1 MKKIKILIIGGSG
14 FIGKN
19 LINRFSNKKNL
30 KILSTYNKK
39 KPTIIDKKV
48 NYCKFDLEKNNN
60 LNKLFIFDP
69 DIIIFLA
76 WNGIPDFSR
85 KNSYDN
91 FNNTIKFFSKIKSFK
106 NCKSVIYSGT
116 CWEVQK
122 KNTNK
127 KNKYFVE
134 VKKKIN
140 LKLKKILKKSK
151 INLVWL
157 RIFYVYGPM
166 QKKNS
171 LIPYLF
177 QTYKKNKSPI
187 LKKPREKNDYVH
199 IFDVV
204 DFIYFLIKKGNI
216 NKNINFNSGVKFS
229 SNEINHLVKKI
240 FMKKKNYKL
249 NKKISHRGLTKIKR
263 NISFKHKIDIL
274 NGIKLYYRYIK
285 NKKILNDN
293 YKNSI

>member
-14 FIGKN
+14 FIGQN
-19 LINRFSNKKNL
+19 LINRLYNKKNL

-39 KPTIIDKKV
+39 KTTVVDKKI

-60 LNKLFIFDP
+60 LNKLVFFDP

-76 WNGIPDFSR
+76 WKGIPDFSR

-91 FNNTIKFFSKIKSFK
+91 FNNTIKFFSKIKYFK

-116 CWEVQK
+116 CWEVL
-122 KNTNK
+122 KNNVNK
-127 KNKYFVE
+127 NNKYFVE
-134 VKKKIN
+134 VKKKLN
-140 LKLKKILKKSK
+140 KKVKKILNNFK

-157 RIFYVYGPM
+157 RIFYVYGPI

-171 LIPYLF
+171 LIPHLF
-177 QTYKKNKSPI
+177 QAYKNNKLPI
-187 LKKPREKNDYVH
+187 LKKPEEKNDYVH

-216 NKNINFNSGVKFS
+216 NQNINFNSGVKFS

-240 FMKKKNYKL
+240 FMKKKINKL
-249 NKKISHRGLTKIKR
+249 NKKISNCGFTKIKK
-263 NISFKHKIDIL
+263 NISYKHKIDIL

-285 NKKILNDN
+285 NEKYIK
-293 YKNSI
+293 